1 LGEAME
7 FYLRKAGWGDAD
19 LLFAWA
25 NDKDVRKNSF
35 SERQIT
41 YEEHKSWFRKKILD
55 RDTQVY
61 LFCQGKQEKG
71 MLRLE
76 DHGNCVEIS
85 YSIAAGERG
94 KGYGQKLILLAEAEI
109 CQRFQRR
116 RGAAG
121 SHAGQEK
128 PQEIAAVARVKE
140 ENLASNRIFAKL
152 GYEKHGTEY
161 RKRIYCQ

>member
-1 LGEAME
+1 ME

-61 LFCQGKQEKG
+61 L
-71 MLRLE
+71 
-76 DHGNCVEIS
+76 
-85 YSIAAGERG
+85 
-94 KGYGQKLILLAEAEI
+94 
-109 CQRFQRR
+109 
-116 RGAAG
+116 
-121 SHAGQEK
+121 
-128 PQEIAAVARVKE
+128 
-140 ENLASNRIFAKL
+140 
-152 GYEKHGTEY
+152 
-161 RKRIYCQ
+161 

>member
-1 LGEAME
+1 ME

-94 KGYGQKLILLAEAEI
+94 QKQKSARGSREGGAPLGAMQGRKSPRKL
-109 CQRFQRR
+109 QRLP
-116 RGAAG
+116 G
-121 SHAGQEK
+121 
-128 PQEIAAVARVKE
+128 
-140 ENLASNRIFAKL
+140 
-152 GYEKHGTEY
+152 
-161 RKRIYCQ
+161 